1 MEQKSLLLRSKTTQ
15 LQQAENSMGNAL
27 TQKILITLGFIFA
40 YRVLAYIP
48 VPGVDTSVIAS
59 YFTDANNALGLANM
73 FSGNAIER
81 LSIISLGIMPYI
93 TASIVMELLAATF
106 PTLGQMKKERDGMQK
121 YMQIIR
127 YFTIFITVVQAIGVS
142 MGLQSLTGS
151 SGQSAVMIDP
161 TTFVIIATF
170 SMLTGTMLLMWIG
183 EQITQKGIGNGIS
196 LIIFAGIVSGL
207 PSAISNTVQAVN
219 AGEMSFLTILAIL
232 GVMLITILAIIYVE
246 LGERRVPISYSRKTI
261 MQNQN
266 KRVMNYIPVKV
277 NLSGVIPP
285 IFASAILMFPLTML
299 QSSQNDILVKIAD
312 ILAPGGVVFNVV
324 TFLLVVFFAFF
335 YASIAFN
342 AKDISDNLKK
352 QGGFIPGVRPGEHT
366 KEFLNDVASKLT
378 VTGATYLAI
387 ISTVPFVFINGM
399 GASFYFGGTAVL
411 IIVQVALDT
420 MRKVE
425 AQRTMNQYNTLG
437 NVGL

>member
-1 MEQKSLLLRSKTTQ
+1 
-15 LQQAENSMGNAL
+15 MGNAL
-27 TQKILITLGFIFA
+27 TQKILITLGFLFA
-40 YRVLAYIP
+40 YRVLAYVP
-48 VPGVDTSVIAS
+48 TPGVDLEVIKGFFDS
-59 YFTDANNALGLANM
+59 PGGITGMANM
-73 FSGNAIER
+73 FSGGAVER
-81 LSIISLGIMPYI
+81 MSIISLGIMPYI

-106 PTLGQMKKERDGMQK
+106 PALGQMKKERDGMQK

-127 YFTIFITVVQAIGVS
+127 YFTIFITIIQAIGVS
-142 MGLQSLTGS
+142 MGLQSMTGA

-161 TTFVIIATF
+161 MSFTILTTF

-196 LIIFAGIVSGL
+196 LIIFSGIVSGL
-207 PSAISNTVQAVN
+207 PSAISNTVRAVN
-219 AGEMSFLTILAIL
+219 AGEMNFLVILAIL
-232 GVMLITILAIIYVE
+232 AIMLITILSIIYVE

-261 MQNQN
+261 MQNQT

-285 IFASAILMFPLTML
+285 IFASAVLMFPLTML
-299 QSSQNDILVKIAD
+299 QSSTSEFATAIAD
-312 ILAPGGVVFNVV
+312 SLSPGGLTFNIA
-324 TFLLVVFFAFF
+324 TFLLIMFFAFF

-342 AKDISDNLKK
+342 AKDIADNLKR

-366 KEFLNDVASKLT
+366 KEFLNEVASRLT
-378 VTGATYLAI
+378 GSGAIYLAI
-387 ISTVPFVFINGM
+387 ISTVPFAVISGM
-399 GASFYFGGTAVL
+399 GASFYFGGVAVL

-420 MRKVE
+420 MRKIE
-425 AQRTMNQYNTLG
+425 AHRTMNQYDTLG